1 MELPK
6 DNLKEEDINALFQ
19 EYSETK
25 SIDVRNTLVNH
36 YLYIAQVV
44 AKKFSGR
51 GIDYEDLLQVASLA
65 LIKAIERYEIEKGYK
80 FSSFATPTIVGE
92 VKNYFR
98 DKMRIMRFPRRDSEE
113 LKKIENAQV
122 ILEQKLF
129 RTPKPDEIAKE
140 AGVSTERVLEL
151 LEARSAS
158 YVTSLDS
165 YLNDEDNTDLLTFL
179 GEEDKGYD
187 DIENS
192 DFFKKA
198 LSKLSED
205 EKKIIIGRYVNGL
218 SQRAIAE
225 KLNVSQMYVSRMERK
240 ILDKLRKYIA

>member
-6 DNLKEEDINALFQ
+6 DNLKEEDINALFK

-44 AKKFSGR
+44 AKKFAGR

-122 ILEQKLF
+122 ILEQKLL

-179 GEEDKGYD
+179 GEEDRGYD